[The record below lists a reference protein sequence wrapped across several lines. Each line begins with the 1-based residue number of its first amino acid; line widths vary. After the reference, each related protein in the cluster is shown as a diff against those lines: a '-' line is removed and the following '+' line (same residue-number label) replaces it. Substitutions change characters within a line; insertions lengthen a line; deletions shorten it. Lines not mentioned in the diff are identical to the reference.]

1 MAAEGVLDEEP
12 LVGPDSRTGGRNF
25 MPLPYRRVSYQPA
38 DFPLTDA
45 GLRTIVGRDA
55 YRRTEFVVF
64 HDREGVAVAAVETA
78 DRQPLFS
85 PITRAA
91 WLSPPARTRFVVDR
105 AVDVGV
111 PSLMAAR
118 AVEIGL
124 AADETLVVLGRYEH
138 VNFIARPGPVA
149 ITVVEV
155 APPEPPKLWDLV
167 ERVLAMAPLAAALP
181 EARADR
187 PAEALPR
194 RRRRGRAATCSPAGP
209 RGSRRSVRRCTSST
223 SDRSGP
229 TGCSSAASGAARST
243 SICTVTAHRRW
254 RCARASSPAGATEP
268 TIVKCCLLEEGLER
282 DGQVVVVPWGA
293 GHDEVETGLRELVGP
308 A

>member
-1 MAAEGVLDEEP
+1 MAAEDVLDEEP
-12 LVGPDSRTGGRNF
+12 LVGPDSRTGGPNF
-25 MPLPYRRVSYQPA
+25 VPLPYRRVSYQAA
-38 DFPLTDA
+38 DFPLTGA

-64 HDREGVAVAAVETA
+64 HDRDDVAVAAVETA
-78 DRQPLFS
+78 DRELLFS

-91 WLSPPARTRFVVDR
+91 WLSTPDRTRFVVDR

-118 AVEIGL
+118 AVELGL

-138 VNFIARPGPVA
+138 VNFIARPAPVA
-149 ITVVEV
+149 VTVVEV

-167 ERVLAMAPLAAALP
+167 ERALAVAPLAAALP
-181 EARADR
+181 RLERIDLPALAATAQPGPGGYLFPCRASGFEALGAPVQFLDERPERADWLLVGCERSRQIHEHLYGDR
-187 PAEALPR
+187 PPSVEMCPR
-194 RRRRGRAATCSPAGP
+194 ILAGRR
-209 RGSRRSVRRCTSST
+209 
-223 SDRSGP
+223 D
-229 TGCSSAASGAARST
+229 
-243 SICTVTAHRRW
+243 
-254 RCARASSPAGATEP
+254 EP
-268 TIVKCCLLEEGLER
+268 TIVKCCLLETGLER

-293 GHDEVETGLRELVGP
+293 DHGEVEAGLRELVGP

>member
-1 MAAEGVLDEEP
+1 MAAEDVLDEEP
-12 LVGPDSRTGGRNF
+12 LVGPGSRTGGPNF
-25 MPLPYRRVSYQPA
+25 VPLPYRRVSYQAA
-38 DFPLTDA
+38 DFPLTEA

-64 HDREGVAVAAVETA
+64 HDRDDVAVAAVETA
-78 DRQPLFS
+78 DRGPLFS

-91 WLSPPARTRFVVDR
+91 WLSTPDRTRFVVDR

-118 AVEIGL
+118 AVALGL

-138 VNFIARPGPVA
+138 VNFIARPAPVSV
-149 ITVVEV
+149 TVVEV

-167 ERVLAMAPLAAALP
+167 ERALAVAPLAAALP
-181 EARADR
+181 RLERIDLPALAATAQPGPGGYLFPCRASGFEALGAPVHFLDERPERADWLLVGCERSRQIHEHLYGDR
-187 PAEALPR
+187 PPSLEMCPR
-194 RRRRGRAATCSPAGP
+194 IIAGRR
-209 RGSRRSVRRCTSST
+209 
-223 SDRSGP
+223 D
-229 TGCSSAASGAARST
+229 
-243 SICTVTAHRRW
+243 
-254 RCARASSPAGATEP
+254 EP
-268 TIVKCCLLEEGLER
+268 TIVKCCLLEAGLER

-293 GHDEVETGLRELVGP
+293 DHDEVEAGLRELVGP